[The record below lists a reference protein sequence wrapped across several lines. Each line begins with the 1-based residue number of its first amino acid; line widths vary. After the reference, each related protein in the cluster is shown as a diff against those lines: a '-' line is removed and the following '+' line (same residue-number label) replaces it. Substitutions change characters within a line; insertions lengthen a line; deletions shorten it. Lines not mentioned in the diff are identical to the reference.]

1 MKVHSR
7 HPGCA
12 VYSQQLVMQ
21 GSDISTSLRVVTG
34 ISVVE
39 EYWSGVLRR
48 LQAEV
53 DIFNKLIKH
62 WGERGRENE
71 LSLARLLENLVPQR
85 YGVGSGMIIDSQDNY
100 SQQTDIVIY
109 NQADEPAFLAQSN
122 QVLFPIENVRACI
135 EVKTTV
141 NKDEIKESGV
151 KRRSLYALTPKQGQ
165 HPLFHFVGYTPGQH
179 ADTIATHLRNLQD
192 TDKPDLFCVV
202 DNGMIGGRSAL
213 LRPILGDAIEDNSD
227 YVVAMTYLHER
238 DVSDQRQVGQYHQPP
253 SNFTEAR
260 VLYQGGSY
268 PVVRVGKEWMV
279 AEPSRALL
287 LFCACLVHT
296 LATHEGKNPPASSHY
311 LSGATLDITT
321 I

>member
-1 MKVHSR
+1 M
-7 HPGCA
+7 
-12 VYSQQLVMQ
+12 
-21 GSDISTSLRVVTG
+21 
-34 ISVVE
+34 SVVE

-53 DIFNKLIKH
+53 DIFNKLVRH

-85 YGVGSGMIIDSQDNY
+85 YGVGSGMVIDCEDRY
-100 SQQTDIVIY
+100 SQQTDIVVF

-141 NKDEIKESGV
+141 NKDEIKESGT
-151 KRRSLYALTPKQGQ
+151 KRESLHKLIPKQST
-165 HPLFHFVGYTPGQH
+165 HPLFHFVGYTPSQH
-179 ADTIATHLRNLQD
+179 AETLAGHLRGLE
-192 TDKPDLFCVV
+192 DKQRPDLFCIV
-202 DNGMIGGRSAL
+202 DNGMIGGRREL
-213 LRPILGDAIEDNSD
+213 LHPILGDAVGADAN
-227 YVVAMTYLHER
+227 YVVAMTYLHDR
-238 DVSDQRQVGQYHQPP
+238 DSSGQRQIGQYYEPP
-253 SNFTEAR
+253 ADFTEAR

-268 PVVRVGKEWMV
+268 PIVKVRKDWMV

-287 LFCACLVHT
+287 IFCACLVHT
-296 LATHEGKNPPASSHY
+296 LAVHEGKRPPASSHY
-311 LSGATLDITT
+311 LSGATLDIAV